1 MRNIFCFIGI
11 AGIVLLL
18 AGYYFVD
25 NGRYLYFLGIA
36 LMVGGFIGIS
46 KT

>member
-1 MRNIFCFIGI
+1 MRNLFCLIGM

-25 NGRYLYFLGIA
+25 NGKYYYFLGIA
-36 LMVGGFIGIS
+36 LMVAGFIGIN